1 MAIDTLLPKKLEKS
15 DASYKSVIELN
26 EALSSAEKERIRN
39 IALTGPFGSG
49 KSSVL
54 ITLRED
60 FAKDYK
66 FLPISLATLQANEE
80 DNNIGNSD
88 GELDEKE
95 REKRIESLNRK
106 IEYSILQQLIYREK
120 TETVPNSRFRKIV
133 HLSKWELVKYPVAF
147 VLTFLCILIV
157 FEPSFAKVDSIYD
170 FFNWGN
176 AWNTVFD
183 FAASIWLLF
192 ALYKIARY
200 VFKSYSNSKLNKLN
214 LKDGE
219 IEVIENNS
227 IFNKHLDEILYFFQV
242 TDYNVVIIEDLD
254 RFGTPNIFLKLR
266 ELNQLINES
275 KIVGRHITF
284 IYAIKDDIFKDE
296 ERTKFFDFITTVIPV
311 INPSNS
317 KDKLKSALEKKGC
330 GDDGIS
336 DDDLSE
342 MAFFIQDMRILTN
355 IVNEY
360 KQYRDK
366 LCSDNTSRLNKTKL
380 LGMIVYKNYYP
391 QDFALLHRRD
401 GKVYKCI
408 SNKSKFIPLAL
419 KAIEK
424 LEEELSRKEHIF
436 RQDENLSK
444 TDLRRLFLFNLWHR
458 LSNKPLSVRIDNN
471 NYYSLEQ
478 IATSEMLFSK
488 LINEK
493 EITYQYRYYY
503 NNTTTESKTIDF
515 KQIDNEV
522 NYSRRIDLLEKGSK
536 YFPNEHRHIQQEK
549 IKAKSLRLKDLIK
562 QYKLGETEEFKSFGL
577 TPMMNV
583 FIRRGYLDEDY
594 YDYISYFYEGMVS
607 LADRELLLS
616 MKIEESQPYDYHID
630 KIENF
635 VKELKD
641 YMFESDAILNI
652 DLLDYLASNGIYSEM
667 FEHIMVRLEYD
678 NAPLQFLS
686 QYYSEGEQQREVFKH
701 FIEYTNSWKNIINW
715 ENDNE
720 RENLIEAYL
729 KFCPELSQE
738 QQGWLNGK
746 FRFLVEHCDNITLE
760 QSLKLASASCFV
772 NLCDGSDDLLDY
784 VIEHNCYEI
793 SLENMLLIAR
803 HLYKGDKTIS
813 AENLNYT
820 RIKATENES
829 FVGYVRENIST
840 AIQCLKDENKDEN
853 SETLMFLLTN
863 DHIPS
868 DVKVIYLTGQ
878 HNHIDSFVG
887 IEDKEMYDI
896 AVESKIILPTWEN
909 VSCYYDY
916 KNGINEWMKSY
927 INHYATKLSNAA
939 YPNDLS
945 NKEGLFVSLFG
956 SEILEIDNY
965 RKLLRSFSDS
975 FSDVDKLKN
984 VGQDRL
990 MILAENGRLSCNADT
1005 IASLLA
1011 DISKNE
1017 SLKLELVVYVITAGL
1032 DNHSIIAHLVASI
1045 EGDYHEVCN
1054 QDKRTKLPDNILNR
1068 RLLEALKNVGFIS
1081 SYKVDKDKLQIYHK
1095 MKNN

>member
-1 MAIDTLLPKKLEKS
+1 MAIDTLLPKKLKKT

-26 EALSSAEKERIRN
+26 EALSSAEKEHIRN

-80 DNNIGNSD
+80 GNNIGNSG
-88 GELDEKE
+88 GESDEKE

-120 TETVPNSRFRKIV
+120 TKTVPNSRFRKIV

-147 VLTFLCILIV
+147 VLTLLCILIV
-157 FEPSFAKVDSIYD
+157 FEPSFTKVDSIYD
-170 FFNWGN
+170 FFSWGN
-176 AWNTVFD
+176 TWNTVFD

-366 LCSDNTSRLNKTKL
+366 LCEANNYRLNKTKL

-391 QDFALLHRRD
+391 QDFASLHRRE
-401 GKVYKCI
+401 GKVYCCI
-408 SNKSKFIPLAL
+408 SSKPNFISLAL

-424 LEEELSRKEHIF
+424 SEEELSRKEQIF

-444 TDLRRLFLFNLWHR
+444 ADLRRLFLFKLWNKYVPNLISIH
-458 LSNKPLSVRIDNN
+458 IDKS
-471 NYYSLEQ
+471 YYSIEQ
-478 IATSEMLFSK
+478 IADDEALFVK
-488 LINEK
+488 LLSVNK
-493 EITYQYRYYY
+493 ITYQYYYGY
-503 NNTTTESKTIDF
+503 NGTSSSSKAIDY
-515 KQIDNEV
+515 KQIDKEI
-522 NYSRRIDLLEKGSK
+522 NYSERIELLENGVG
-536 YFPNEHRHIQQEK
+536 YFQNEHRHIQQEK
-549 IKAKSLRLKDLIK
+549 IKVKSLRLKDLIQK
-562 QYKLGETEEFKSFGL
+562 YKLGETEEFKSLGL

-616 MKIEESQPYDYHID
+616 MKIEECKPYEYHID

-652 DLLDYLASNGIYSEM
+652 DLLDYLASHSIYSEM
-667 FEHIMVRLEYD
+667 FEHVMIRLECD

-686 QYYSEGEQQREVFKH
+686 QYYSEGEQQRKVFKH

-715 ENDNE
+715 GNGTE

-729 KFCPELSQE
+729 KFCPELGQE
-738 QQGWLNGK
+738 QQGWLNGS

-760 QSLKLASASCFV
+760 QSLKRASTSCFV
-772 NLCDGSDDLLDY
+772 NLCDGSDDLTDY

-793 SLENMLLIAR
+793 SLENMLLITK
-803 HLYKGDKTIS
+803 HLHKDDKTIS

-820 RIKATENES
+820 RIKTTENES
-829 FVGYVRENIST
+829 FVGYVKGNIST
-840 AIQCLKDENKDEN
+840 AIQCFKDDNKDES

-868 DVKVIYLTGQ
+868 DVKVTYLTGQ

-887 IEDKEMYDI
+887 MEDKKMYDI
-896 AVESKIILPTWEN
+896 AVESKVILPTWEN
-909 VSCYYDY
+909 ISCYYDY
-916 KNGINEWMKSY
+916 KNGINECLKSY
-927 INHYATKLSNAA
+927 INHYATELSNEA
-939 YPNDLS
+939 YPNDLG
-945 NKEGLFVSLFG
+945 NKERLFVSLFG
-956 SEILEIDNY
+956 SELLETDNY
-965 RKLLRSFSDS
+965 RKLLRSFSGS

-990 MILAENGRLSCNADT
+990 MILVENGRISCSADAF
-1005 IASLLA
+1005 ASLLVN
-1011 DISKNE
+1011 ISKNE
-1017 SLKLELVVYVITAGL
+1017 SLKLELVVYVITAGF
-1032 DNHSIIAHLVASI
+1032 DNHSIIAHLVSSI
-1045 EGDYHEVCN
+1045 DGDYHEVCN
-1054 QDKRTKLPDNILNR
+1054 QDKRVKLSDNTLNR
-1068 RLLEALKNVGFIS
+1068 RLLDVLKNVGFIS

>member
-1 MAIDTLLPKKLEKS
+1 MAIDTLLPQKLEKT

-26 EALSSAEKERIRN
+26 EALSSAGKKHIRN

-60 FAKDYK
+60 FAKEYK

-88 GELDEKE
+88 GESDEKE
-95 REKRIESLNRK
+95 REKRIENLNRK

-120 TETVPNSRFRKIV
+120 TEAVPNSRFRKIV
-133 HLSKWELVKYPVAF
+133 HLSKWELVNYPVAF
-147 VLTFLCILIV
+147 VLTLLCILIV

-170 FFNWGN
+170 FFSWGN
-176 AWNTVFD
+176 TWNTVFD

-275 KIVGRHITF
+275 KIVDRHITF

-296 ERTKFFDFITTVIPV
+296 ERTKFFDFIITVIPV

-366 LCSDNTSRLNKTKL
+366 LCADNASRLNKTKL

-391 QDFALLHRRD
+391 QDFASLHRRE
-401 GKVYKCI
+401 GKVYRCI
-408 SNKSKFIPLAL
+408 SSKPKFIPLAL

-424 LEEELSRKEHIF
+424 FEEELSKKEQIF

-444 TDLRRLFLFNLWHR
+444 ADLRRLFLFNLWHK
-458 LSNKPLSVRIDNN
+458 LSDRPLSVRIEN

-478 IATSEMLFSK
+478 IASNEMLFSK
-488 LINEK
+488 LISEK
-493 EITYQYRYYY
+493 EIICQYRYY
-503 NNTTTESKTIDF
+503 NTAYTESKTIDYN
-515 KQIDNEV
+515 QIDKEI
-522 NYSRRIDLLEKGSK
+522 NYSERIRLLEDGVE
-536 YFPNEHRHIQQEK
+536 YFNNEYRRIQQEK
-549 IKAKSLRLKDLIK
+549 IKVKSLRLKDLIK
-562 QYKLGETEEFKSFGL
+562 KYKLGETEEFKSLGL

-607 LADRELLLS
+607 MADRELLLS
-616 MKIEESQPYDYHID
+616 MKIEECKPYEYHID

-652 DLLDYLASNGIYSEM
+652 DLLNYLASHSIYSEM
-667 FEHIMVRLEYD
+667 FEHVMIRLECD

-701 FIEYTNSWKNIINW
+701 FIEYTNSWKNMINW
-715 ENDNE
+715 GNDTE

-729 KFCPELSQE
+729 KFCPKLGQE
-738 QQGWLNGK
+738 QQGWLNGNFK
-746 FRFLVEHCDNITLE
+746 FLVEHCDNISLDR
-760 QSLKLASASCFV
+760 SLKLASTSCFV

-793 SLENMLLIAR
+793 GLENMLLITSYL
-803 HLYKGDKTIS
+803 HKNDKTIS
-813 AENLNYT
+813 AENLNFT

-829 FVGYVRENIST
+829 FIGYVRENIST
-840 AIQCLKDENKDEN
+840 SIRCFKDENKDES

-863 DHIPS
+863 EHIPS
-868 DVKVIYLTGQ
+868 GVKVTYLTGQ
-878 HNHIDSFVG
+878 HNHIDSFEG
-887 IEDKEMYDI
+887 IEDTEMYDI
-896 AVESKIILPTWEN
+896 AVESKIISPTWEN

-916 KNGINEWMKSY
+916 KNSINEWLMSY

-939 YPNDLS
+939 YPNDLG
-945 NKEGLFVSLFG
+945 NKEELFVSLFG
-956 SEILEIDNY
+956 SELLEIDNY
-965 RKLLRSFSDS
+965 RKLLRSFSSS

-990 MILAENGRLSCNADT
+990 MILAENGRISCNADAF
-1005 IASLLA
+1005 ASLLA
-1011 DISKNE
+1011 DISENE
-1017 SLKLELVVYVITAGL
+1017 SLKLESVVYVITAGL
-1032 DNHSIIAHLVASI
+1032 DNRSIIAHLVASI
-1045 EGDYHEVCN
+1045 GGDYQEVCN
-1054 QDKRTKLPDNILNR
+1054 QDKRAKLPDNTLNR
-1068 RLLEALKNVGFIS
+1068 KLLEALKNVGFIS
-1081 SYKVDKDKLQIYHK
+1081 SYKIDKDKLQVYHK

>member
-1 MAIDTLLPKKLEKS
+1 MAIDTLLPKKLGKT
-15 DASYKSVIELN
+15 DASYRSVIELN
-26 EALSSAEKERIRN
+26 EALSSAEKEHIRN

-80 DNNIGNSD
+80 DDIVCNSD
-88 GELDEKE
+88 GESNEKE
-95 REKRIESLNRK
+95 REKWIENLNRK

-120 TETVPNSRFRKIV
+120 TKTVPNSRFRKIV
-133 HLSKWELVKYPVAF
+133 HLSEWELVKYPIAV
-147 VLTFLCILIV
+147 VLTLLCVLIV

-170 FFNWGN
+170 FFCWGN
-176 AWNTVFD
+176 KWNKIFD
-183 FAASIWLLF
+183 FAASGWLLY

-296 ERTKFFDFITTVIPV
+296 ERTKFFDFITTVIPI

-391 QDFALLHRRD
+391 QDFALLHRRE

-408 SNKSKFIPLAL
+408 SSKPKFIPLAL

-424 LEEELSRKEHIF
+424 TEEELSKEEQIF
-436 RQDENLSK
+436 NQDKNLNK
-444 TDLRRLFLFNLWHR
+444 IDLRRLFLFNLWHR
-458 LSNKPLSVRIDNN
+458 LSNKPLSVHVEN
-471 NYYSLEQ
+471 NYHSLEQ
-478 IATSEMLFSK
+478 IASSENLFSK
-488 LINEK
+488 LISEK
-493 EITYQYRYYY
+493 EITYQYRYHHNYIS
-503 NNTTTESKTIDF
+503 TESAAIDF
-515 KQIDNEV
+515 KQIDRDL
-522 NYSRRIDLLEKGSK
+522 NYSRRIDLIEKDAK
-536 YFPNEHRHIQQEK
+536 YFRNEHKHIQQEK
-549 IKAKSLRLKDLIK
+549 IKAKSLRLKELIQK
-562 QYKLGETEEFKSFGL
+562 YKLGETEEFKNLGL

-616 MKIEESQPYDYHID
+616 MKIEEGQPYDYHID

-641 YMFESDAILNI
+641 YMFESDVILNI
-652 DLLDYLASNGIYSEM
+652 DLLDYLASNGIYNEM
-667 FEHIMVRLEYD
+667 FEHVMIRLECD

-686 QYYSEGEQQREVFKH
+686 QYYSEGRQQCEVFKH

-715 ENDNE
+715 GKDTE

-729 KFCPELSQE
+729 KFCPELDQK
-738 QQGWLNGK
+738 QQGWLNGN
-746 FRFLVEHCDNITLE
+746 FRFLVEHCDNISLE
-760 QSLKLASASCFV
+760 RSLKLASASCFV

-793 SLENMLLIAR
+793 SLDNMLLITR
-803 HLYKGDKTIS
+803 HLHKDDKTIS
-813 AENLNYT
+813 AGNLNFT
-820 RIKATENES
+820 RINATENES
-829 FVGYVRENIST
+829 FVGYARENISI
-840 AIQCLKDENKDEN
+840 AIRCLKDKNKDES

-863 DHIPS
+863 EHIPS
-868 DVKVIYLTGQ
+868 DVKIAYLTGQ
-878 HNHIDSFVG
+878 HNHIDGFVG
-887 IEDKEMYDI
+887 IEDKKMYDI

-909 VSCYYDY
+909 VSCYHDY
-916 KNGINEWMKSY
+916 KNRIDEWLESY
-927 INHYATKLSNAA
+927 INHYATELSSEA
-939 YPNDLS
+939 YPKDLS
-945 NKEGLFVSLFG
+945 NREELFVSLFG
-956 SEILEIDNY
+956 SEVLGIDNY
-965 RKLLRSFSDS
+965 RKLLRSFCDS

-990 MILAENGRLSCNADT
+990 MILTENGRISCNADAF
-1005 IASLLA
+1005 ASLLA

-1032 DNHSIIAHLVASI
+1032 DNHSIIAHLVASVG
-1045 EGDYHEVCN
+1045 GDYHEVCN
-1054 QDKRTKLPDNILNR
+1054 QDKRAKLPDNTLNR

-1081 SYKVDKDKLQIYHK
+1081 SYKADKGKLQIYHK

>member
-106 IEYSILQQLIYREK
+106 IEYSILHREK

-562 QYKLGETEEFKSFGL
+562 QYKLGETEE
-577 TPMMNV
+577 PMMNV

-863 DHIPS
+863 DHISS

-878 HNHIDSFVG
+878 HNHIDSFGG

>member
-88 GELDEKE
+88 GESDEKE
-95 REKRIESLNRK
+95 REKRIENLNRK

-120 TETVPNSRFRKIV
+120 TETVLNSRFRKIV
-133 HLSKWELVKYPVAF
+133 HLTKWELVKYPVAF

-170 FFNWGN
+170 FFSWGN
-176 AWNTVFD
+176 TWNTVFD

-296 ERTKFFDFITTVIPV
+296 ERTKFFDFIITVIPV

-330 GDDGIS
+330 GNDGIS

-366 LCSDNTSRLNKTKL
+366 LCEANNYRLNKTKL

-391 QDFALLHRRD
+391 QDFASLHRRE
-401 GKVYKCI
+401 GKVYRCI
-408 SNKSKFIPLAL
+408 SSKTKFIPLAL

-424 LEEELSRKEHIF
+424 SEEELSKKEQIF

-444 TDLRRLFLFNLWHR
+444 ADLRRLFLFKLWNKYVPNLI
-458 LSNKPLSVRIDNN
+458 SIRIDKS
-471 NYYSLEQ
+471 YYSIEQ
-478 IATSEMLFSK
+478 IANDEALFVK
-488 LINEK
+488 LLSAN
-493 EITYQYRYYY
+493 EITYQYYYGY
-503 NNTTTESKTIDF
+503 NGTSSSSKTIDY
-515 KQIDNEV
+515 KQIDKEI
-522 NYSRRIDLLEKGSK
+522 NYSERIKLLEDGVG
-536 YFPNEHRHIQQEK
+536 YFNNEHRRIQREK
-549 IKAKSLRLKDLIK
+549 IKVKSLRLKDLIK
-562 QYKLGETEEFKSFGL
+562 EYKLGETEEFKSFGL

-616 MKIEESQPYDYHID
+616 MKIEEGRPYDYHID

-652 DLLDYLASNGIYSEM
+652 DLLDYLASYGIYSEM
-667 FEHIMVRLEYD
+667 FEHMMIRLECD

-686 QYYSEGEQQREVFKH
+686 QYYSEGKQQYEVFKH
-701 FIEYTNSWKNIINW
+701 FIEYTNSWNNIINW
-715 ENDNE
+715 RNDAE
-720 RENLIEAYL
+720 KENLIEAYL
-729 KFCPELSQE
+729 KFCPELSKE
-738 QQGWLNGK
+738 QQGWLNGN

-760 QSLKLASASCFV
+760 QSLKLASTSCFV

-784 VIEHNCYEI
+784 VIEHNRYEI
-793 SLENMLLIAR
+793 SLENMLLIVW
-803 HLYKGDKTIS
+803 HLHKDDKTIS

-820 RIKATENES
+820 RIKATDNES
-829 FVGYVRENIST
+829 FVGYVSENISR
-840 AIQCLKDENKDEN
+840 AIQCFKDENKDES

-863 DHIPS
+863 EYIAS
-868 DVKVIYLTGQ
+868 GVKVKYLTGQ
-878 HNHIDSFVG
+878 HNHIDSFGG

-916 KNGINEWMKSY
+916 KNGINEWLKSY
-927 INHYATKLSNAA
+927 INHYATELSNAA

-990 MILAENGRLSCNADT
+990 MILAENGRLSCNADA

>member
-26 EALSSAEKERIRN
+26 EALSSAEKEHIRN

-88 GELDEKE
+88 GESDEKE
-95 REKRIESLNRK
+95 REKRIENLNRK

-120 TETVPNSRFRKIV
+120 TKTVPNSRFRKIV
-133 HLSKWELVKYPVAF
+133 HLSKWELVKYPIAV
-147 VLTFLCILIV
+147 VLTLLCVLIV

-170 FFNWGN
+170 FFSWGN
-176 AWNTVFD
+176 IWNTVFD

-317 KDKLKSALEKKGC
+317 KDKLKSALEKNGC

-366 LCSDNTSRLNKTKL
+366 LCETNNYRLNKTKL
-380 LGMIVYKNYYP
+380 LGMIVYKNYFP
-391 QDFALLHRRD
+391 QDFALLHRRE
-401 GKVYKCI
+401 GKVYCCI
-408 SNKSKFIPLAL
+408 SSKPNFIPRAL

-424 LEEELSRKEHIF
+424 SEEELSGKEQIF

-444 TDLRRLFLFNLWHR
+444 ADLRRLFLFKLWNKYVPNLI
-458 LSNKPLSVRIDNN
+458 SIRIDKS
-471 NYYSLEQ
+471 YYSIEQ
-478 IATSEMLFSK
+478 IADDEALFVK
-488 LINEK
+488 LLSVN
-493 EITYQYRYYY
+493 EITYRYYY
-503 NNTTTESKTIDF
+503 GYNGTSSSSKAIDY
-515 KQIDNEV
+515 KQIDKEI
-522 NYSRRIDLLEKGSK
+522 NYSERIELLENGVG
-536 YFPNEHRHIQQEK
+536 YFQNEHRHIQQEK
-549 IKAKSLRLKDLIK
+549 IKVKSLRLKDLIQK
-562 QYKLGETEEFKSFGL
+562 YKLGETEEFKSLGL

-607 LADRELLLS
+607 SADRELLLS
-616 MKIEESQPYDYHID
+616 MKIEECKPYEYHID

-652 DLLDYLASNGIYSEM
+652 DLLDYLASHSIYSEM
-667 FEHIMVRLEYD
+667 FEHVMIRLECD

-715 ENDNE
+715 GNGTE

-729 KFCPELSQE
+729 KFCPELGQE
-738 QQGWLNGK
+738 QQGWLNGN

-760 QSLKLASASCFV
+760 QSLKLASTSCFV
-772 NLCDGSDDLLDY
+772 NLCDGSDDLTDY

-793 SLENMLLIAR
+793 SLENMLLITK
-803 HLYKGDKTIS
+803 HLHKDDKTIS

-820 RIKATENES
+820 RIKTTENES

-840 AIQCLKDENKDEN
+840 AIQCFKDDNKDES

-868 DVKVIYLTGQ
+868 DVKVTYLTGQ
-878 HNHIDSFVG
+878 HNHIDSFVR
-887 IEDKEMYDI
+887 IEDEKMYDI
-896 AVESKIILPTWEN
+896 AVESKIISPTWNN
-909 VSCYYDY
+909 VSYYYDY
-916 KNGINEWMKSY
+916 NKGINEWLKSY
-927 INHYATKLSNAA
+927 INYYTTELSSET
-939 YPNDLS
+939 YPNNLS
-945 NKEGLFVSLFG
+945 NKGELYVSLFG
-956 SEILEIDNY
+956 CKMLEIDNY

-975 FSDVDKLKN
+975 FSDVDKLNN

-990 MILAENGRLSCNADT
+990 LILVENGRISCSADAF
-1005 IASLLA
+1005 ASLLVN
-1011 DISKNE
+1011 ISKNE
-1017 SLKLELVVYVITAGL
+1017 SLKLELVVYVITAGF
-1032 DNHSIIAHLVASI
+1032 DNHSIIAHLVSSI
-1045 EGDYHEVCN
+1045 DGDYHEVCN
-1054 QDKRTKLPDNILNR
+1054 QDKRVKLSDNTLNR
-1068 RLLEALKNVGFIS
+1068 RLLDVLKNVGFIS

>member
-1 MAIDTLLPKKLEKS
+1 MAIDTLLPQKLEKT

-26 EALSSAEKERIRN
+26 EALSSAGKKHIRN

-60 FAKDYK
+60 FAKEYK

-88 GELDEKE
+88 GESDERE
-95 REKRIESLNRK
+95 REKRIENLNRK

-170 FFNWGN
+170 FFSWGN
-176 AWNTVFD
+176 TWNTVFD

-275 KIVGRHITF
+275 KIVDRHITF

-296 ERTKFFDFITTVIPV
+296 ERTKFFDFIITVIPV

-366 LCSDNTSRLNKTKL
+366 LCADNASRLNKTKL

-391 QDFALLHRRD
+391 QDFASLHRRE
-401 GKVYKCI
+401 GKVYRCI
-408 SNKSKFIPLAL
+408 SSKPKFIPLAL

-424 LEEELSRKEHIF
+424 SEEELSKKEQIF
-436 RQDENLSK
+436 KQNENLGK
-444 TDLRRLFLFNLWHR
+444 ADLRRLFLFNLWHR
-458 LSNKPLSVRIDNN
+458 LPNKPLSVHIEN

-478 IATSEMLFSK
+478 IASSEMLFSK
-488 LINEK
+488 LVSEQK
-493 EITYQYRYYY
+493 TTYKYQYNY
-503 NNTTTESKTIDF
+503 NYIDTQSRAIDF
-515 KQIDNEV
+515 KQIDKDV
-522 NYSRRIDLLEKGSK
+522 NYSGRIELLKKGFK
-536 YFPNEHRHIQQEK
+536 YFQNEHKLIQKEK
-549 IKAKSLRLKDLIK
+549 IKVKSLRLKDLIK
-562 QYKLGETEEFKSFGL
+562 KYKLGETEEFKSLGL

-607 LADRELLLS
+607 MADRELLLS
-616 MKIEESQPYDYHID
+616 MKIEECKPYEYHID

-652 DLLDYLASNGIYSEM
+652 DLLNYLASHSIYSEM
-667 FEHIMVRLEYD
+667 FEHVMIRLECD

-701 FIEYTNSWKNIINW
+701 FIEYTNSWKNMINW
-715 ENDNE
+715 GNDAE

-729 KFCPELSQE
+729 KFCPKLGQE
-738 QQGWLNGK
+738 QQGWLNGNFK
-746 FRFLVEHCDNITLE
+746 FLVEHCDNISLDR
-760 QSLKLASASCFV
+760 SLKLASTCCFV

-793 SLENMLLIAR
+793 GLENMLLITR
-803 HLYKGDKTIS
+803 YLHKNDKTIS
-813 AENLNYT
+813 AENLNFT

-829 FVGYVRENIST
+829 FIGYVRENIST
-840 AIQCLKDENKDEN
+840 AIRCFKDENKDES

-863 DHIPS
+863 EHIPS
-868 DVKVIYLTGQ
+868 DVKVTYLTGQ
-878 HNHIDSFVG
+878 HNHIDSFEG

-896 AVESKIILPTWEN
+896 AVESKIISPTWEN

-916 KNGINEWMKSY
+916 KNSINEWLMSY

-939 YPNDLS
+939 YPNDLG
-945 NKEGLFVSLFG
+945 NKEELFVSLFG
-956 SEILEIDNY
+956 SELLEIDNY
-965 RKLLRSFSDS
+965 RKLLRSFSSS

-990 MILAENGRLSCNADT
+990 MILAENGRISCNADAF
-1005 IASLLA
+1005 ASLLA
-1011 DISKNE
+1011 DISENE
-1017 SLKLELVVYVITAGL
+1017 SLKLESVVYVITAGL
-1032 DNHSIIAHLVASI
+1032 DNRSIIAHLVASI
-1045 EGDYHEVCN
+1045 GGDYQEVCN
-1054 QDKRTKLPDNILNR
+1054 QDKRAKLPDNTLNR
-1068 RLLEALKNVGFIS
+1068 KLLEALKNVGFIS
-1081 SYKVDKDKLQIYHK
+1081 SYKIDKDKLQVYHK

>member
-1 MAIDTLLPKKLEKS
+1 MAIDTLLPQKLEKT

-26 EALSSAEKERIRN
+26 EALSSAGKKHIRN

-60 FAKDYK
+60 FAKEYK

-88 GELDEKE
+88 GESDERE
-95 REKRIESLNRK
+95 REKRIENLNRK

-120 TETVPNSRFRKIV
+120 TNTVPNSRFRKIV
-133 HLSKWELVKYPVAF
+133 HLSKWELVNYPVAF
-147 VLTFLCILIV
+147 VLTLLCILIV

-170 FFNWGN
+170 FFSWGN
-176 AWNTVFD
+176 TWNTVFD

-275 KIVGRHITF
+275 KIVDRHITF

-296 ERTKFFDFITTVIPV
+296 ERTKFFDFIITVIPV

-317 KDKLKSALEKKGC
+317 KDKLKFALEKKGC

-366 LCSDNTSRLNKTKL
+366 LCADNASRLNKTKL

-391 QDFALLHRRD
+391 QDFASLHRRE
-401 GKVYKCI
+401 GKVYRCI
-408 SNKSKFIPLAL
+408 SSKPKFIPLAL

-424 LEEELSRKEHIF
+424 FEEELSKKEQIF

-444 TDLRRLFLFNLWHR
+444 ADLRRLFLFNLWHR
-458 LSNKPLSVRIDNN
+458 LSDRPLSVRIEN

-478 IATSEMLFSK
+478 IASNEMLFSK
-488 LINEK
+488 LISEK
-493 EITYQYRYYY
+493 EIICQYRYY
-503 NNTTTESKTIDF
+503 NTAYTESKTIDYN
-515 KQIDNEV
+515 QIDKEI
-522 NYSRRIDLLEKGSK
+522 NYSERIKLLEDGVE
-536 YFPNEHRHIQQEK
+536 YFNNEYRRIQQEK
-549 IKAKSLRLKDLIK
+549 IKVKSLRLKDLIK
-562 QYKLGETEEFKSFGL
+562 KYKLGETEEFKSLGL

-607 LADRELLLS
+607 MADRELLLS
-616 MKIEESQPYDYHID
+616 MKIEECKPYEYHID

-652 DLLDYLASNGIYSEM
+652 DLLNYLASHSIYSEM
-667 FEHIMVRLEYD
+667 FEHVMIRLECD

-701 FIEYTNSWKNIINW
+701 FIEYTNSWKNMINW
-715 ENDNE
+715 GNDTE

-729 KFCPELSQE
+729 KFCPKLGQE
-738 QQGWLNGK
+738 QQGWLNGNFK
-746 FRFLVEHCDNITLE
+746 FLVEHCDNISLGR
-760 QSLKLASASCFV
+760 SLKLASTCCFV

-793 SLENMLLIAR
+793 GLENMLLITSYL
-803 HLYKGDKTIS
+803 HKNDKTIS
-813 AENLNYT
+813 TENLNFT

-829 FVGYVRENIST
+829 FIGYVRENIST
-840 AIQCLKDENKDEN
+840 AIRCFKDENKDES

-863 DHIPS
+863 EHIPS
-868 DVKVIYLTGQ
+868 DVKVTYLTGQ
-878 HNHIDSFVG
+878 HNHIDSFEG
-887 IEDKEMYDI
+887 IEDTEMYDI
-896 AVESKIILPTWEN
+896 AVESKIISPTWEN

-916 KNGINEWMKSY
+916 KNSINEWLMSY

-939 YPNDLS
+939 YPNDLG
-945 NKEGLFVSLFG
+945 NKEELFVSLFG
-956 SEILEIDNY
+956 SELLEIDNY
-965 RKLLRSFSDS
+965 RKLLRSFSSS

-990 MILAENGRLSCNADT
+990 MILAENGRISCNADAF
-1005 IASLLA
+1005 ASLLA
-1011 DISKNE
+1011 DISENE
-1017 SLKLELVVYVITAGL
+1017 SLKLESVVYVITAGL
-1032 DNHSIIAHLVASI
+1032 DNRSIIAHLVASI
-1045 EGDYHEVCN
+1045 GGDYQEVCN
-1054 QDKRTKLPDNILNR
+1054 QDKRAKLPDNTLNR
-1068 RLLEALKNVGFIS
+1068 KLLEALKNVGFIS
-1081 SYKVDKDKLQIYHK
+1081 SYKIDKDKLQVYHK

>member
-1 MAIDTLLPKKLEKS
+1 MAIDTLLPKKLEKA

-26 EALSSAEKERIRN
+26 DALSSAEKEHIRN

-88 GELDEKE
+88 GESDEKE
-95 REKRIESLNRK
+95 REKRIENLNRK

-120 TETVPNSRFRKIV
+120 TRTVPNSRFRKIV
-133 HLSKWELVKYPVAF
+133 HLSEWELVKYPVAF

-254 RFGTPNIFLKLR
+254 RFGTPDIFLKLR

-330 GDDGIS
+330 GDDSIS

-401 GKVYKCI
+401 GKVYRCI
-408 SNKSKFIPLAL
+408 SSKSKFIPLAL

-424 LEEELSRKEHIF
+424 TEEELSNKEKIF
-436 RQDENLSK
+436 NQDKNLSK
-444 TDLRRLFLFNLWHR
+444 IDLRRLFLFNLWHR
-458 LSNKPLSVRIDNN
+458 LSNKPLSVHVEN

-478 IATSEMLFSK
+478 VASSEKLFSK
-488 LINEK
+488 LISEK
-493 EITYQYRYYY
+493 EITYQYHYHHHY
-503 NNTTTESKTIDF
+503 TSTESAAIDF
-515 KQIDNEV
+515 KQIDRDL
-522 NYSRRIDLLEKGSK
+522 NYSGRIDLIEKGAK
-536 YFPNEHRHIQQEK
+536 YFHNEHRHIQQEK
-549 IKAKSLRLKDLIK
+549 IKVKSLRLKDLIQK
-562 QYKLGETEEFKSFGL
+562 YKLGESEEFKSIGL

-616 MKIEESQPYDYHID
+616 MKIEEGQPYDYHID

-652 DLLDYLASNGIYSEM
+652 DLLDYLASHRIYSEM
-667 FEHIMVRLEYD
+667 FEHMMIRLECD

-686 QYYSEGEQQREVFKH
+686 QYYSAGKQH
-701 FIEYTNSWKNIINW
+701 LSTLSNIQI
-715 ENDNE
+715 
-720 RENLIEAYL
+720 L
-729 KFCPELSQE
+729 
-738 QQGWLNGK
+738 G
-746 FRFLVEHCDNITLE
+746 ITL
-760 QSLKLASASCFV
+760 
-772 NLCDGSDDLLDY
+772 
-784 VIEHNCYEI
+784 
-793 SLENMLLIAR
+793 
-803 HLYKGDKTIS
+803 
-813 AENLNYT
+813 
-820 RIKATENES
+820 
-829 FVGYVRENIST
+829 
-840 AIQCLKDENKDEN
+840 
-853 SETLMFLLTN
+853 
-863 DHIPS
+863 
-868 DVKVIYLTGQ
+868 
-878 HNHIDSFVG
+878 
-887 IEDKEMYDI
+887 
-896 AVESKIILPTWEN
+896 
-909 VSCYYDY
+909 
-916 KNGINEWMKSY
+916 
-927 INHYATKLSNAA
+927 
-939 YPNDLS
+939 
-945 NKEGLFVSLFG
+945 
-956 SEILEIDNY
+956 
-965 RKLLRSFSDS
+965 
-975 FSDVDKLKN
+975 
-984 VGQDRL
+984 
-990 MILAENGRLSCNADT
+990 
-1005 IASLLA
+1005 
-1011 DISKNE
+1011 
-1017 SLKLELVVYVITAGL
+1017 
-1032 DNHSIIAHLVASI
+1032 
-1045 EGDYHEVCN
+1045 
-1054 QDKRTKLPDNILNR
+1054 
-1068 RLLEALKNVGFIS
+1068 
-1081 SYKVDKDKLQIYHK
+1081 
-1095 MKNN
+1095 

>member
-1 MAIDTLLPKKLEKS
+1 MAIDTLLPQKLEKT

-26 EALSSAEKERIRN
+26 EALSSAGKKHIRN

-60 FAKDYK
+60 FAKEYK

-88 GELDEKE
+88 GESDEKE
-95 REKRIESLNRK
+95 REKRIENLNRK

-133 HLSKWELVKYPVAF
+133 HLSKWELVNYPVAF
-147 VLTFLCILIV
+147 VLTLLCILIV

-170 FFNWGN
+170 FFSWGN
-176 AWNTVFD
+176 TWNTVFD

-275 KIVGRHITF
+275 KIVDRHITF

-296 ERTKFFDFITTVIPV
+296 ERTKFFDFIITVIPV

-366 LCSDNTSRLNKTKL
+366 LCADNASRLNKTKL

-391 QDFALLHRRD
+391 QDFASLHRRE
-401 GKVYKCI
+401 GKVYRCI
-408 SNKSKFIPLAL
+408 SSKPKFILLAL

-424 LEEELSRKEHIF
+424 FEEELSKKEQIF

-444 TDLRRLFLFNLWHR
+444 ADLRRLFLFNLWHK
-458 LSNKPLSVRIDNN
+458 LSDRPLSVRIEN

-478 IATSEMLFSK
+478 IASNEMLFSK
-488 LINEK
+488 LISEK
-493 EITYQYRYYY
+493 EIICQYRYY
-503 NNTTTESKTIDF
+503 NTAYTESKTIDYN
-515 KQIDNEV
+515 QIDKEI
-522 NYSRRIDLLEKGSK
+522 NYSERIRLLEDGVE
-536 YFPNEHRHIQQEK
+536 YFNNEYRRIQQEK
-549 IKAKSLRLKDLIK
+549 IKVKSLRLKDLIK
-562 QYKLGETEEFKSFGL
+562 KYKLGETEEFKSLGL

-607 LADRELLLS
+607 MADRELLLS
-616 MKIEESQPYDYHID
+616 MKIEECKPYEYHID

-652 DLLDYLASNGIYSEM
+652 DLLDYVASHGIYSEM
-667 FEHIMVRLEYD
+667 FEHMMIRLECD

-715 ENDNE
+715 GNDNE

-738 QQGWLNGK
+738 QQGWLNGNFK
-746 FRFLVEHCDNITLE
+746 FLVEHCDNISLDR
-760 QSLKLASASCFV
+760 SLKLASTCCFV

-793 SLENMLLIAR
+793 GLENMLLITSYL
-803 HLYKGDKTIS
+803 HKNDKTIS
-813 AENLNYT
+813 AENLNFT

-829 FVGYVRENIST
+829 FIGYVRENIST
-840 AIQCLKDENKDEN
+840 AIQCLKDENKDES

-863 DHIPS
+863 EHIPS
-868 DVKVIYLTGQ
+868 GVKVTYLTGQ
-878 HNHIDSFVG
+878 HNHIDSFEG
-887 IEDKEMYDI
+887 IEDTEMYDI
-896 AVESKIILPTWEN
+896 AVESKIISPTWEN

-916 KNGINEWMKSY
+916 KNSINEWLMSY

-939 YPNDLS
+939 YPNDLG
-945 NKEGLFVSLFG
+945 NKEELFVSLFG
-956 SEILEIDNY
+956 SELLEIDNY
-965 RKLLRSFSDS
+965 RKLLRSFSSS

-990 MILAENGRLSCNADT
+990 MILAENGRISCNADAF
-1005 IASLLA
+1005 ASLLA
-1011 DISKNE
+1011 DISENE
-1017 SLKLELVVYVITAGL
+1017 SLKLESVVYVITAGL
-1032 DNHSIIAHLVASI
+1032 DNRSIIAHLVASI
-1045 EGDYHEVCN
+1045 GGDYQEVCN
-1054 QDKRTKLPDNILNR
+1054 QDKRAKLPDNTLNR
-1068 RLLEALKNVGFIS
+1068 KLLEALKNVGFIS
-1081 SYKVDKDKLQIYHK
+1081 SYKIDKDKLQVYHK

>member
-1 MAIDTLLPKKLEKS
+1 MAIDTLLPQKLEKT

-26 EALSSAEKERIRN
+26 EALSSAGKKHIRN

-60 FAKDYK
+60 FAKEYK

-88 GELDEKE
+88 GESDEKE
-95 REKRIESLNRK
+95 REKRIENLNRK

-170 FFNWGN
+170 FFSWGN
-176 AWNTVFD
+176 TWNTVFD

-275 KIVGRHITF
+275 KIVDRHITF

-296 ERTKFFDFITTVIPV
+296 ERTKFFDFIITVIPV

-366 LCSDNTSRLNKTKL
+366 LCADNASRLNKTKL

-391 QDFALLHRRD
+391 QDFASLHRRE
-401 GKVYKCI
+401 GKVYRCI
-408 SNKSKFIPLAL
+408 SSKPKFIPLAL

-424 LEEELSRKEHIF
+424 FEEELSKKEQIF

-444 TDLRRLFLFNLWHR
+444 ADLRRLFLFNLWHR
-458 LSNKPLSVRIDNN
+458 LSDKPLSVRIEN

-478 IATSEMLFSK
+478 IASNEMLFSK
-488 LINEK
+488 LISEK
-493 EITYQYRYYY
+493 EIICQYRYY
-503 NNTTTESKTIDF
+503 NTAYTESKTIDYN
-515 KQIDNEV
+515 QIDKEI
-522 NYSRRIDLLEKGSK
+522 NYSERIKLLEDGVE
-536 YFPNEHRHIQQEK
+536 YFNNEYRRIQQEK
-549 IKAKSLRLKDLIK
+549 IKVKSLRLKDLIK
-562 QYKLGETEEFKSFGL
+562 KYKLGETEEFKSLGL

-607 LADRELLLS
+607 MADRELLLS
-616 MKIEESQPYDYHID
+616 MKIEECKPYEYHID

-652 DLLDYLASNGIYSEM
+652 DLLNYLASHSIYSEM
-667 FEHIMVRLEYD
+667 FEHVMIRLECD

-701 FIEYTNSWKNIINW
+701 FIEYTNSWKNMINW
-715 ENDNE
+715 GNDTE

-729 KFCPELSQE
+729 KFCPKLGQE
-738 QQGWLNGK
+738 QQGWLNGNFK
-746 FRFLVEHCDNITLE
+746 FLVEHCDNISLGR
-760 QSLKLASASCFV
+760 SLKLASTCCFV

-793 SLENMLLIAR
+793 GLENMLLITSYL
-803 HLYKGDKTIS
+803 HKNDKTIS
-813 AENLNYT
+813 TENLNFT

-829 FVGYVRENIST
+829 FIGYVRENIST
-840 AIQCLKDENKDEN
+840 AIRCFKDENKDES

-863 DHIPS
+863 EHIPS
-868 DVKVIYLTGQ
+868 DVKVTYLTGQ
-878 HNHIDSFVG
+878 HNHIDSFEG
-887 IEDKEMYDI
+887 IEDTEMYDI
-896 AVESKIILPTWEN
+896 AVESKIISPTWEN

-916 KNGINEWMKSY
+916 KNSINEWLMSY

-939 YPNDLS
+939 YPNDLG
-945 NKEGLFVSLFG
+945 NKEELFVSLFG
-956 SEILEIDNY
+956 SELLEIDNY
-965 RKLLRSFSDS
+965 RKLLRSFSSS

-990 MILAENGRLSCNADT
+990 MILAENGRISCNADAF
-1005 IASLLA
+1005 ASLLA
-1011 DISKNE
+1011 DISENE
-1017 SLKLELVVYVITAGL
+1017 SLKLESVVYVITAGL
-1032 DNHSIIAHLVASI
+1032 DNRSIITHLVVSI
-1045 EGDYHEVCN
+1045 GGDYQEICN
-1054 QDKRTKLPDNILNR
+1054 QDKRAKLPDNTLNR
-1068 RLLEALKNVGFIS
+1068 KLLEALKNVGFIS
-1081 SYKVDKDKLQIYHK
+1081 SYKIDKDKLQVYHK

>member
-1 MAIDTLLPKKLEKS
+1 MAIETLLPKKLEKS

-26 EALSSAEKERIRN
+26 EALSSAEKEHIRN

-60 FAKDYK
+60 FAKEYK

-80 DNNIGNSD
+80 DNNISD
-88 GELDEKE
+88 LGGESDEKE

-170 FFNWGN
+170 FFSWGN
-176 AWNTVFD
+176 KWNTIFD
-183 FAASIWLLF
+183 FAAAVWLLV

-330 GDDGIS
+330 GNDGIS

-366 LCSDNTSRLNKTKL
+366 LCEANNYRLNKTKL

-391 QDFALLHRRD
+391 QDFASLHRRE
-401 GKVYKCI
+401 GKVYRCI
-408 SNKSKFIPLAL
+408 SSKPNFIPLAL

-424 LEEELSRKEHIF
+424 SEEELSRKEQIF

-444 TDLRRLFLFNLWHR
+444 ADLRRLFLFKLWNKYVPNLISIH
-458 LSNKPLSVRIDNN
+458 IDKS
-471 NYYSLEQ
+471 YYSIEQ
-478 IATSEMLFSK
+478 IANDEALFVK
-488 LINEK
+488 LLNANK
-493 EITYQYRYYY
+493 ITYQYYYGY
-503 NNTTTESKTIDF
+503 NGTSSSSKAIDY
-515 KQIDNEV
+515 KQIDKEI
-522 NYSRRIDLLEKGSK
+522 NYSERIKLLEDGIG
-536 YFPNEHRHIQQEK
+536 YFQNEHRHIQQEK
-549 IKAKSLRLKDLIK
+549 IKVKSLRLKDLIK
-562 QYKLGETEEFKSFGL
+562 KYKLGETDEFKSFGL

-616 MKIEESQPYDYHID
+616 MKIEEGRPYDYHID

-652 DLLDYLASNGIYSEM
+652 DLLDYVASHGIYSEM
-667 FEHIMVRLEYD
+667 FEHMMIRLECD
-678 NAPLQFLS
+678 NAPLQFIS
-686 QYYSEGEQQREVFKH
+686 QYYSEGKQQYEVFKH
-701 FIEYTNSWKNIINW
+701 FIEYTNSWNNIINW
-715 ENDNE
+715 RNDAE
-720 RENLIEAYL
+720 KENLIEAYL
-729 KFCPELSQE
+729 KFCPELGQE
-738 QQGWLNGK
+738 QQGWVNGNFK
-746 FRFLVEHCDNITLE
+746 FLVEHCDDITLE
-760 QSLKLASASCFV
+760 RSLKLASTSCFV

-793 SLENMLLIAR
+793 SLENMLLITR
-803 HLYKGDKTIS
+803 HLYKDDKTIS
-813 AENLNYT
+813 AGNLNFT
-820 RIKATENES
+820 RIKATGNES

-840 AIQCLKDENKDEN
+840 VIQCLKDENKDES

-863 DHIPS
+863 EHIPS

-878 HNHIDSFVG
+878 HNHIASFLG

-916 KNGINEWMKSY
+916 RNGINEWLKSY

-956 SEILEIDNY
+956 SELLEIDNY
-965 RKLLRSFSDS
+965 RKLLRSFSGS
-975 FSDVDKLKN
+975 FSDIDKLKN

-990 MILAENGRLSCNADT
+990 LILAENGRISCSADAF
-1005 IASLLA
+1005 ASFLVN
-1011 DISKNE
+1011 ISKNE
-1017 SLKLELVVYVITAGL
+1017 SLRLELVIYAITAGL
-1032 DNHSIIAHLVASI
+1032 SDNNLITHLISSIK
-1045 EGDYHEVCN
+1045 GDYYEICD
-1054 QDKRTKLPDNILNR
+1054 QDKRAKLSDNTLNR
-1068 RLLEALKNVGFIS
+1068 KLLEALKDVGFIS
-1081 SYKVDKDKLQIYHK
+1081 SYRNDKDKLQVYHK

>member
-1 MAIDTLLPKKLEKS
+1 MAIETLLPKKLEKS

-26 EALSSAEKERIRN
+26 EALSSAEKEHIRN

-60 FAKDYK
+60 FAKEYK

-80 DNNIGNSD
+80 DNNISD
-88 GELDEKE
+88 LGGESDEKE

-170 FFNWGN
+170 FFSWGN
-176 AWNTVFD
+176 KWNTIFD
-183 FAASIWLLF
+183 FAAAVWLLV

-330 GDDGIS
+330 GNDGIS

-366 LCSDNTSRLNKTKL
+366 LCEANNYRLNKTKL

-391 QDFALLHRRD
+391 QDFASLHRRE
-401 GKVYKCI
+401 GKVYRCI
-408 SNKSKFIPLAL
+408 SSKPNFIPLAL

-424 LEEELSRKEHIF
+424 SEEELSRKEQIF

-444 TDLRRLFLFNLWHR
+444 ADLRRLFLFKLWNKYVPNLISIH
-458 LSNKPLSVRIDNN
+458 IDKS
-471 NYYSLEQ
+471 YYSIEQ
-478 IATSEMLFSK
+478 IANDEALFVK
-488 LINEK
+488 LLNANK
-493 EITYQYRYYY
+493 ITYQYYYGY
-503 NNTTTESKTIDF
+503 NGTSSSSKAIDY
-515 KQIDNEV
+515 KQIDKEI
-522 NYSRRIDLLEKGSK
+522 NYSERIKLLEDGIG
-536 YFPNEHRHIQQEK
+536 YFQNEHRHIQQEK
-549 IKAKSLRLKDLIK
+549 IKVKSLRLKDLIK
-562 QYKLGETEEFKSFGL
+562 KYKLGETDEFKSFGL

-616 MKIEESQPYDYHID
+616 MKIEEGRPYDYHID

-652 DLLDYLASNGIYSEM
+652 DLLDYVASHGIYSEM
-667 FEHIMVRLEYD
+667 FEHMMIRLECD
-678 NAPLQFLS
+678 NAPLQFIS
-686 QYYSEGEQQREVFKH
+686 QYYSEGKQQYEVFKH
-701 FIEYTNSWKNIINW
+701 FIKYTNSWNNIINW
-715 ENDNE
+715 RNDAE
-720 RENLIEAYL
+720 KENLIEAYL
-729 KFCPELSQE
+729 KFCPELGQE
-738 QQGWLNGK
+738 QQGWVNGNFK
-746 FRFLVEHCDNITLE
+746 FLVEHCDDITLE
-760 QSLKLASASCFV
+760 RSLKLASTSCFV

-793 SLENMLLIAR
+793 SLENMLLITR
-803 HLYKGDKTIS
+803 HLYKDDKTIS
-813 AENLNYT
+813 AGNLNFT
-820 RIKATENES
+820 RIKATGNES

-840 AIQCLKDENKDEN
+840 VIQCLKDENKDES

-863 DHIPS
+863 EHIPS

-878 HNHIDSFVG
+878 HNHIASFLG

-916 KNGINEWMKSY
+916 RNGINEWLKSY

-956 SEILEIDNY
+956 SELLEIDNY
-965 RKLLRSFSDS
+965 RKLLRSFSGS
-975 FSDVDKLKN
+975 FSDIDKLKN

-990 MILAENGRLSCNADT
+990 LILAENGRISCSADAF
-1005 IASLLA
+1005 ASFLVN
-1011 DISKNE
+1011 ISKNE
-1017 SLKLELVVYVITAGL
+1017 SLRLELVIYVITAGL
-1032 DNHSIIAHLVASI
+1032 SDNNLITHLISSIK
-1045 EGDYHEVCN
+1045 GDYYEICD
-1054 QDKRTKLPDNILNR
+1054 QDKRAKLSDNTLNR
-1068 RLLEALKNVGFIS
+1068 KLLEALKDVGFIS
-1081 SYKVDKDKLQIYHK
+1081 SYRNDKDKLQVYHK